1 MNLIRLNGFR
11 LFGFIWFGQLISII
25 GSGLTGFALGVWVYQ
40 ETGSVTEFSF
50 ILLSSTL
57 PGMLIS
63 PIAGVLVDRFDR
75 RWIMMISDL
84 VAGMSTLTI
93 FFLLYTQHL
102 ALWHILITNAV
113 GAIGNAFQF
122 PAYQATVS
130 LLVPKEHLGRANG
143 MIQFAEAAS
152 MVTAPLLAGYLIK
165 TIDVHGVVLIDFVTC
180 LFAVASLL
188 IVRFPRHTTQS
199 GNIVEKKKGAFF
211 ENVTFGWRYIWGR
224 PGLRGLLFY
233 FAISNFLFGFMN
245 VTLTPLVL
253 SFSDE
258 KALGLINSVSGIGM
272 ILGGLLMSIWG
283 GAKRKINSLVFAG
296 TMGGVALILQGV
308 QASVITIAIAMFLQL
323 FVLPIANGSS
333 QSIWQSKVAPEVQGR
348 VFSVRR
354 LIAISL
360 NPLAYLLSGPTVDYI
375 FEPLMAKKGPLS
387 GTIGAMIGT
396 GTGRGI
402 GLMLILLGILLIL
415 NNLVIYLNPR
425 VRNVED
431 EIPDAIVKKEAVE
444 L

>member
-1 MNLIRLNGFR
+1 MNLIRLKGFK
-11 LFGFIWFGQLISII
+11 LFSFIWFGQLISII

-40 ETGSVTEFSF
+40 ETGSVTDFSF

-63 PIAGVLVDRFDR
+63 PIAGVLVDRWDR
-75 RWIMMISDL
+75 RWIMMMSDL
-84 VAGMSTLTI
+84 TAGMSTLAI
-93 FFLLYTQHL
+93 FFLLFTDHL
-102 ALWHILITNAV
+102 AVWHILIANAV
-113 GAIGNAFQF
+113 GAMGNAFQL
-122 PAYQATVS
+122 PAYHATVS

-152 MVTAPLLAGYLIK
+152 MVAAPLLAGFLIK

-180 LFAVASLL
+180 LFAVLSLL
-188 IVRFPRHTTQS
+188 LVRFPKLTAQS
-199 GNIVEKKKGAFF
+199 KNVEKKKGRFL
-211 ENVTFGWRYIWGR
+211 EDVTFGWRYIWGR

-253 SFSDE
+253 SFSNE
-258 KALGLINSVSGIGM
+258 KALGLITSVSGIGM
-272 ILGGLLMSIWG
+272 ILGGLLMSVWG

-296 TMGGVALILQGV
+296 TIGGAALVLQGI
-308 QASVITIAIAMFLQL
+308 QASVTMIAIAMFLQF

-333 QSIWQSKVAPEVQGR
+333 QAIWQSKVAPEVQGR

-360 NPLAYLLSGPTVDYI
+360 NPLAYLLSGPVVDSF
-375 FEPLMAKKGPLS
+375 FEPLMAKGGPLS
-387 GTIGAMIGT
+387 ETIGAVIGT
-396 GTGRGI
+396 GKGRGI

-415 NNLVIYLNPR
+415 NNLIIYLKPR
-425 VRNVED
+425 VRHVEN
-431 EIPDAIVKKEAVE
+431 EIPDEIVKKEAVA

>member
-1 MNLIRLNGFR
+1 MNLIRLNGFK
-11 LFGFIWFGQLISII
+11 LFSFIWFGQLISII

-40 ETGSVTEFSF
+40 ETGSVTDFSF

-63 PIAGVLVDRFDR
+63 PIAGVLVDRWDR
-75 RWIMMISDL
+75 RWIMMMSDIT
-84 VAGMSTLTI
+84 AGMSTLAI
-93 FFLLYTQHL
+93 FFLLFTDHL
-102 ALWHILITNAV
+102 AVWHILIANAV
-113 GAIGNAFQF
+113 GAMGNAFQL
-122 PAYQATVS
+122 PAYHATVS

-152 MVTAPLLAGYLIK
+152 MVAAPLLAGFLIK

-180 LFAVASLL
+180 LFAVLSLL
-188 IVRFPRHTTQS
+188 LVRFPKLTAQS
-199 GNIVEKKKGAFF
+199 KNVEKKKGRFL
-211 ENVTFGWRYIWGR
+211 EDVTFGWRYIWGR

-253 SFSDE
+253 SFSNE
-258 KALGLINSVSGIGM
+258 KALGLITSVSGIGM
-272 ILGGLLMSIWG
+272 ILGGLLMSVWG

-296 TMGGVALILQGV
+296 TIGGAALVLQGI
-308 QASVITIAIAMFLQL
+308 QASVTMIAIAMFLQF

-333 QSIWQSKVAPEVQGR
+333 QAIWQSKVAPEVQGR

-354 LIAISL
+354 LISISL
-360 NPLAYLLSGPTVDYI
+360 NPLAYLLSGPVVDSF
-375 FEPLMAKKGPLS
+375 FEPLMAKGGPLS
-387 GTIGAMIGT
+387 ETIGAVIGT
-396 GTGRGI
+396 GKGRGI
-402 GLMLILLGILLIL
+402 GLMLIFLGILLIL
-415 NNLVIYLNPR
+415 NNLIIYLKPR
-425 VRNVED
+425 VRHVEN
-431 EIPDAIVKKEAVE
+431 EIPDEIVKKEAVA